1 MRRASRILA
10 LLVMAFPLAALALEK
25 EYVAPPSG
33 STDDQPGWHG
43 SLRVGANVNFT
54 NNRKVVG
61 QQEGNQF
68 QIGGTFDGDIGYL
81 RGEHDWRNSLGLLEA
96 FTYGPPV
103 RALMKTADTLR
114 FDTAYFYH
122 PVKAPWVGPFV
133 RAGVL
138 TAIFEGADYR
148 ATPTL
153 YEIQNE
159 TDPDTGEPRQ
169 VTGKRFSLSESFLP
183 TTLRESAG
191 LFLNPYR
198 KEYLDILMLVG
209 GGSTQ
214 VFADGQYALKDD
226 AATADRIEVVRL
238 SSYVQAGL
246 EAGLALSG
254 TAYGGKIKYRA
265 YGDVLVPF
273 YRSDKAAGDR
283 RNLGDL
289 TNVELGA
296 MLSFKLVEWAS
307 LDYILKTL
315 RQPQL
320 VQDWQVQNMLLLTF
334 GYSYSRRQF
343 EPPPPPAAPATP

>member
-1 MRRASRILA
+1 MRRTSRMLFLGILA
-10 LLVMAFPLAALALEK
+10 CSTVAQALEK
-25 EYVAPPSG
+25 EYVAPPASPA
-33 STDDQPGWHG
+33 DDQPGWHG

-68 QIGGTFDGDIGYL
+68 QIGGAFDGDIGYL
-81 RGEHDWRNSLGLLEA
+81 LGEHDWRNSLSLLET
-96 FTYGPPV
+96 FSYGPPV

-114 FDTAYFYH
+114 FETAYYYH

-159 TDPDTGEPRQ
+159 TDPDTGNPRQ
-169 VTGKRFSLSESFLP
+169 ETGKRFRLSESFLP

-191 LFLNPYR
+191 IFLNPYR
-198 KEYLDILMLVG
+198 KDYLDILILVG

-226 AATADRIEVVRL
+226 ATTADRIEVIRL

-254 TAYGGKIKYRA
+254 TAYSGKVKYRA

-273 YRSDKAAGDR
+273 YRSDKAAGDK

-307 LDYILKTL
+307 LDYILKAL

-334 GYSYSRRQF
+334 GYSYSRRQIP
-343 EPPPPPAAPATP
+343 PPPPPAAPAP